1 MNRLFI
7 TRKLIKHS
15 LRLIKSISFFA
26 AAAAVF
32 SGCGKDESKAEY
44 IAKVNDTYLTS
55 KELAE
60 MTDTMNINRFY
71 RNEIVRSWINREL
84 LYQEAMKE
92 GILDQEKYDRIVTS
106 SKKELAA
113 SLLVSRFLDKTQV
126 NFGEEDIEEY
136 YNRNVDEFE
145 LLNNGYL
152 VNEAEFLNEEEAIKF
167 RNSVIEKNWEDAL
180 SEIENDSLLVYEKNR
195 SFLYE
200 YEINP
205 PELSRILKEL
215 NPGELSVIINKGD
228 SSFYFVQ
235 LLGNY
240 TEGTIPPLDIIKEEV
255 EKRYLV
261 KKRKEALDQ
270 FIKELYT
277 NNEIKIRD

>member
-215 NPGELSVIINKGD
+215 NTGELSVIINKGD

>member
-1 MNRLFI
+1 
-7 TRKLIKHS
+7 
-15 LRLIKSISFFA
+15 
-26 AAAAVF
+26 
-32 SGCGKDESKAEY
+32 
-44 IAKVNDTYLTS
+44 
-55 KELAE
+55 
-60 MTDTMNINRFY
+60 
-71 RNEIVRSWINREL
+71 
-84 LYQEAMKE
+84 
-92 GILDQEKYDRIVTS
+92 VTS